1 MPVEGID
8 LGNDDIEQRLK
19 IVLHGAPDDG
29 FNDIVV
35 VVPKDVADAIICFQ
49 GKCACFSR
57 KLSGSR
63 REASDMISSAR
74 DTA

>member
-19 IVLHGAPDDG
+19 IVLHGASDDG

-35 VVPKDVADAIICFQ
+35 VVPKDVADAHNLFPGQ
-49 GKCACFSR
+49 MRMLLAKTFGQP
-57 KLSGSR
+57 
-63 REASDMISSAR
+63 AR
-74 DTA
+74 GFGYDFERP